1 MEQLIKLQGIDSKLK
16 DLNDLL
22 GDLPTR
28 VEGLNKKEEM
38 TKNTISDKKSRL
50 KEIDVEENKKE
61 IDVKQVIE
69 KIDQLK
75 DQLFLVTNN
84 KQYDAIMAEIDHLK
98 ERKSKHEN
106 DAIGLLEEKEV
117 LKETVESMESEL
129 ETLSNDLQKRRE
141 KLESAIS
148 ESAEEKGLLEKQRKE
163 NVAKIDEAPISIYNK
178 VMDAR
183 DGLAVVNIEGSGC
196 GGCGAHIPPQKITEV
211 RAESGI
217 HRCDI
222 CGRFLFNQ

>member
-1 MEQLIKLQGIDSKLK
+1 MEQLIKLQGIDTKLK

-50 KEIDVEENKKE
+50 KEIDVEEHKKE

-75 DQLFLVTNN
+75 DQLFLVTTN

-98 ERKSKHEN
+98 ELKSKNEN

-129 ETLSNDLQKRRE
+129 ESLSNDLQERRE

-148 ESAEEKGLLEKQRKE
+148 ESAEEKGLLEKQRQE
-163 NVAKIDEAPISIYNK
+163 NVAKIDEDIISIYNK

-211 RAESGI
+211 RAKSGV

>member
-1 MEQLIKLQGIDSKLK
+1 M
-16 DLNDLL
+16 
-22 GDLPTR
+22 PTR

-50 KEIDVEENKKE
+50 KEIDVEEHKKE

-84 KQYDAIMAEIDHLK
+84 KQYDAIMAEIDLK
-98 ERKSKHEN
+98 EKKSKHEN

-117 LKETVESMESEL
+117 LKETLESMESEL
-129 ETLSNDLQKRRE
+129 ETLSSDLQERRE

-148 ESAEEKGLLEKQRKE
+148 NQ
-163 NVAKIDEAPISIYNK
+163 
-178 VMDAR
+178 
-183 DGLAVVNIEGSGC
+183 
-196 GGCGAHIPPQKITEV
+196 QKKKD
-211 RAESGI
+211 
-217 HRCDI
+217 C
-222 CGRFLFNQ
+222 

>member
-50 KEIDVEENKKE
+50 KEIDVEEHKKE

-84 KQYDAIMAEIDHLK
+84 KQYDAIMAEIDHLR
-98 ERKSKHEN
+98 ERKSEHEN
-106 DAIGLLEEKEV
+106 DAIELIEEKEV

-129 ETLSNDLQKRRE
+129 ETLSSDLQEKKRKARVCN
-141 KLESAIS
+141 SRIS
-148 ESAEEKGLLEKQRKE
+148 RRKRI
-163 NVAKIDEAPISIYNK
+163 AGKTK
-178 VMDAR
+178 KR
-183 DGLAVVNIEGSGC
+183 KRG
-196 GGCGAHIPPQKITEV
+196 
-211 RAESGI
+211 
-217 HRCDI
+217 
-222 CGRFLFNQ
+222 